1 MQIAPPPDNA
11 FLQPLTSRII
21 EGRTIT
27 PYDYRAVAIPLYT
40 VLGGA
45 TQRGS
50 ASYNIPSNMKFRVRQ
65 LIPHVVLT
73 NPAAE
78 TEPYNEAGPAL
89 SYMGGVM
96 DRIYTKAM
104 NCRVSLSFQSRAYE
118 VMPQMSFPLSDLLA
132 QSGVA
137 PSFLDMPGELLQGTM
152 IDLSASLTDSTAAFS
167 DTEYGIVLV
176 GAFIR
181 VD

>member
-1 MQIAPPPDNA
+1 MQIAPPPADA
-11 FLQPLTSRII
+11 YLQPLTSRII

-27 PYDYRAVAIPLYT
+27 PYDYRIAVIPLYT
-40 VLGGA
+40 VLTG
-45 TQRGS
+45 TTTRGS
-50 ASYNIPSNMKFRVRQ
+50 ATYNIPSNMKFRVRQ
-65 LIPHVVLT
+65 IIPHIALT
-73 NPAAE
+73 NPSSADE
-78 TEPYNEAGPAL
+78 SYNDAGPAV
-89 SYMGGVM
+89 SYMGSAM

-104 NCRVSLSFQSRAYE
+104 NCRVSLAFQSRAFE

-137 PSFLDMPGELLQGTM
+137 PSFLDMPGELLQGTT
-152 IDLSASLTDSTAAFS
+152 IDLSASLTDETAAFS